1 MIELLCTL
9 TGIIAG
15 VVVVASLMQKQE
27 QRKQFAASTEQDD
40 TGPDRIQ
47 GIAAQLQVISHRV
60 AADVV
65 AHNQKVVHISDKL
78 SLPTEQ
84 PAAILSTINEIITA
98 NKEMEGQLANAQK
111 RIAQQTRMIEQASQQ
126 ARTDALTGLAN
137 RRALNEFISNC
148 LENMGANEL
157 VGLLLMDIDHFKKF
171 NDNFG
176 HTTGDAVLASFA
188 RSLSVCCGEN
198 YYAARYGGEEF
209 AVIITAN
216 SIEELVRDATEIRY
230 FVSQQIINFEDLQLQ
245 ITSSGG
251 LSLLLPGDT
260 SNSVY
265 ERADEG
271 LYHSKKAG
279 RNCGHWLSES
289 GWQPF
294 PTRTGEPRLLSELME
309 ESLEKREEGETKVA
323 SGQSRAAADGHS
335 RALPPKAPVAL
346 EPTKAASPPI
356 SDEKPKT
363 PAAKSSSAV
372 DNQEIL
378 DLNTFLLRL
387 ESYVSQLR
395 KAELPA
401 TAFMIE
407 ALGLKELNSQDAADC
422 WSKTVEMVQQGL
434 RGIDVVCLYRPFT
447 LSVFMPSCSL
457 DAGIDR
463 ASRIKSLLT
472 EWSTGSLPEKYA
484 VAVAGTRNT
493 EDNPTFLNRL
503 ELALEEAIDTKEREL
518 AVHDGDTCHFHEF

>member
-27 QRKQFAASTEQDD
+27 QRKQFAVSDEQDESA
-40 TGPDRIQ
+40 PDRIM
-47 GIAAQLQVISHRV
+47 GIADQLQVISHRV

-78 SLPTEQ
+78 SLPSEQ
-84 PAAILSTINEIITA
+84 PLEIISTINEIISA
-98 NKEMEGQLANAQK
+98 NKEMEGQLADAQK

-137 RRALNEFISNC
+137 RRALNEFLSNC
-148 LENMGANEL
+148 LENTSESEL

-188 RSLSVCCGEN
+188 RSLATCCGEN
-198 YYAARYGGEEF
+198 CYAARFGGEEF
-209 AVIITAN
+209 AVIMTARK
-216 SIEELVRDATEIRY
+216 IEELVRNATEIRY
-230 FVSQQIINFEDLQLQ
+230 YVSEQVINFEDLQLQ

-251 LSLLLPGDT
+251 LSVLQPGDT
-260 SNSVY
+260 ANSVY

-271 LYHSKKAG
+271 LYQSKKSG
-279 RNCGHWLSES
+279 RNCGHWLSEN
-289 GWQPF
+289 GWLPF
-294 PTRTGEPRLLSELME
+294 PTRTGEPKLLSDLAHVPV
-309 ESLEKREEGETKVA
+309 EKRDVHEDQIAETA
-323 SGQSRAAADGHS
+323 PRAAASTIDIS
-335 RALPPKAPVAL
+335 
-346 EPTKAASPPI
+346 KAAAANNQTDDQPRSGL
-356 SDEKPKT
+356 EKPT
-363 PAAKSSSAV
+363 MHTEV
-372 DNQEIL
+372 QEIL
-378 DLNTFLLRL
+378 DLSTFLVRL
-387 ESYVSQLR
+387 ESYINQLR
-395 KAELPA
+395 KADLPA

-407 ALGLKELNSQDAADC
+407 AVGLKELSPGDAADC
-422 WSKTVEMVQQGL
+422 WGRTVETVQQSL

-447 LSVFMPSCSL
+447 LGVFMPSCSL

-463 ASRIKSLLT
+463 ASRVKMLLT
-472 EWSTGSLPEKYA
+472 ESLTEWNANSLPEKFA
-484 VAVAGTRNT
+484 VAVAGSRNT

-503 ELALEEAIDTKEREL
+503 ELALEEAIDAKEREL
-518 AVHDGDTCHFHEF
+518 VVHDGDTCHFHEF